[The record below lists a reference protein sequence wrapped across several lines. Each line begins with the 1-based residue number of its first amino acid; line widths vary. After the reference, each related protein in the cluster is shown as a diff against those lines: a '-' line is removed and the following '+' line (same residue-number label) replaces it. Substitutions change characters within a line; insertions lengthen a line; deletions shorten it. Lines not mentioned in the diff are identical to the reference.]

1 MELLK
6 TDGVRIAGI
15 CACVPKN
22 VARNEAKVAEA
33 TGIRARRIATPGT
46 TVVDLCVKAAE
57 RVMSE
62 TGAKL
67 EDFGAILCVSFTS
80 RDRMPAA
87 AVQAQARLGFP
98 KGIIAFDVSLACS
111 GWGYGLYLAGLL
123 ARETG
128 KKVMLL
134 DGDVQSAFTGA
145 DETTMPLLADG
156 GTATIVECRVGLSE
170 APPRG
175 ILGEYAESPRSD
187 FRKDLPV
194 QHWLFSFVAD
204 GEKGGAL
211 KLSEDGSIK
220 MDGFGVFRFVATDVV
235 AYIKEFLSGLET
247 SKHLNIQTSKLLFVP
262 HQPNAYM
269 VRQLAKSVG
278 IDEARTA
285 ISCDELG
292 NLSSASVP
300 ATIAWLGVRGEILF
314 AGFGGGLSVSLGLIA
329 LDDACKLSVLEV

>member
-1 MELLK
+1 M
-6 TDGVRIAGI
+6 RIAGI
-15 CACVPKN
+15 CACLPENAV
-22 VARNEAKVAEA
+22 RNEVKVAEA
-33 TGIRARRIATPGT
+33 TGIVTRRIAAEGT

-57 RVMSE
+57 RVIAD
-62 TGAKL
+62 TGAKP
-67 EDFGAILCVSFTS
+67 EEFGAVLCVSFTS

-128 KKVMLL
+128 KKVLLL
-134 DGDVQSAFTGA
+134 DGDVQSAFTGN
-145 DETTMPLLADG
+145 DETTAPLLGDA
-156 GTATIVECRVGLSE
+156 GTATVVENCSDCSDCSIVR
-170 APPRG
+170 
-175 ILGEYAESPRSD
+175 
-187 FRKDLPV
+187 LP
-194 QHWLFSFVAD
+194 WRFGFVAD

-211 KLSEDGSIK
+211 RLSHGETIK

-235 AYIKEFLSGLET
+235 NYIKEFLRHSTTTT
-247 SKHLNIQTSKLLFVP
+247 SDYDYVFVP

-278 IDEARTA
+278 IEEARTA

-292 NLSSASVP
+292 NLSSASIP
-300 ATIAWLGVRGEILF
+300 ATIAWKGVRGSILF
-314 AGFGGGLSVSLGLIA
+314 AGFGGGLSVSVGLIS
-329 LDDACKLSVLEV
+329 LDDGCKLSVLEV

>member
-1 MELLK
+1 MELLSLNGLRI
-6 TDGVRIAGI
+6 DGIA
-15 CACVPKN
+15 ACLPKN
-22 VARNEAKVAEA
+22 AVRNEAKVAQA
-33 TGIRARRIATPGT
+33 TGIVTRRIAAEGT

-57 RVMSE
+57 RVLAD
-62 TGAKL
+62 TGAKP
-67 EDFGAILCVSFTS
+67 EEFGAVLCVSFTS

-128 KKVMLL
+128 KKVLLL
-134 DGDVQSAFTGA
+134 DGDVQSAFTGN
-145 DETTMPLLADG
+145 DGTTAPLLGDA
-156 GTATIVECRVGLSE
+156 GTAAVVEKCSE
-170 APPRG
+170 CSECSNVRMP
-175 ILGEYAESPRSD
+175 
-187 FRKDLPV
+187 
-194 QHWLFSFVAD
+194 WLFGFVAD
-204 GEKGGAL
+204 GEKGDAL
-211 KLSEDGSIK
+211 RLSHGEPIK

-235 AYIKEFLSGLET
+235 SYIKEFLT
-247 SKHLNIQTSKLLFVP
+247 SSSVPCSLFPVPSFTFVP

-300 ATIAWLGVRGEILF
+300 VTIAWKGVRGPVLF
-314 AGFGGGLSVSLGLIA
+314 AGFGGGLSVSIGAIA
-329 LDDACKLSVLEV
+329 LDDACALAVLEI

>member
-1 MELLK
+1 MERVEIK
-6 TDGVRIAGI
+6 GARIAGI

-22 VARNEAKVAEA
+22 AVRNEAKVAGA
-33 TGIRARRIATPGT
+33 TGIVTRRIAAEGT

-57 RVMSE
+57 RVMSD
-62 TGAKL
+62 TGAKP
-67 EDFGAILCVSFTS
+67 EEFGAILCVSFTS

-128 KKVMLL
+128 KKVLLL
-134 DGDVQSAFTGA
+134 DGDVQSAFTGN
-145 DETTMPLLADG
+145 DETTAPLLADG
-156 GTATIVECRVGLSE
+156 GTATVVENCSDC
-170 APPRG
+170 
-175 ILGEYAESPRSD
+175 SDRSVA
-187 FRKDLPV
+187 RLP
-194 QHWLFSFVAD
+194 WRFGFVAD

-211 KLSEDGSIK
+211 RLSHGEAIK
-220 MDGFGVFRFVATDVV
+220 MDGFGVFKFVATDVV
-235 AYIKEFLSGLET
+235 SYIKGFLARLET
-247 SKHLNIQTSKLLFVP
+247 SKPLNVQASELFFVP

-278 IDEARTA
+278 IEESRTA

-300 ATIAWLGVRGEILF
+300 ATIAWRGVRGQVLF
-314 AGFGGGLSVSLGLIA
+314 SGFGGGLSVSVGFIGI
-329 LDDACKLSVLEV
+329 DESCRLSALEV

>member
-1 MELLK
+1 MEILRQ
-6 TDGVRIAGI
+6 DGIRIAGI
-15 CACVPKN
+15 CACLPKN
-22 VARNEAKVAEA
+22 AVRNEAKVAEA
-33 TGIRARRIATPGT
+33 TGIRVRRIAVEGT

-57 RVMSE
+57 CVMSE
-62 TGAKL
+62 TGSKP
-67 EDFGAILCVSFTS
+67 EEFGAILCVSFTS

-128 KKVMLL
+128 KKVLLL
-134 DGDVQSAFTGA
+134 DGDVQSAFTGN
-145 DETTMPLLADG
+145 DETTAPLLADG
-156 GTATIVECRVGLSE
+156 GTATIVECR
-170 APPRG
+170 
-175 ILGEYAESPRSD
+175 SD
-187 FRKDLPV
+187 FRKGLSA
-194 QHWLFSFVAD
+194 FAFVAD
-204 GEKGGAL
+204 GAQGGAL
-211 KLSEDGSIK
+211 RLSHGETIK
-220 MDGFGVFRFVATDVV
+220 MDGFGVFKFVATDVV
-235 AYIKEFLSGLET
+235 SYIKEFVLHCSPSPSAFT
-247 SKHLNIQTSKLLFVP
+247 FVP

-292 NLSSASVP
+292 NLSSASIP
-300 ATIAWLGVRGEILF
+300 ATIAWKGVRGEILF
-314 AGFGGGLSVSLGLIA
+314 AGFGGGLSVSLGLIN

>member
-1 MELLK
+1 M
-6 TDGVRIAGI
+6 RIAGI

-22 VARNEAKVAEA
+22 VVRNETKVAEA
-33 TGIRARRIATPGT
+33 TGIVTRRIAAEGT

-57 RVMSE
+57 RVIAD
-62 TGAKL
+62 TGAKP
-67 EDFGAILCVSFTS
+67 EEFGAVLCVSFTS

-87 AVQAQARLGFP
+87 AVQAQTRLGFP

-128 KKVMLL
+128 KKVLLL
-134 DGDVQSAFTGA
+134 DGDVQSAFTGN
-145 DETTMPLLADG
+145 DETTAPLLADG
-156 GTATIVECRVGLSE
+156 GTATVVEKCSE
-170 APPRG
+170 CSECSNVRMPWQFG
-175 ILGEYAESPRSD
+175 
-187 FRKDLPV
+187 
-194 QHWLFSFVAD
+194 FVAD

-211 KLSEDGSIK
+211 RLSHGETIK
-220 MDGFGVFRFVATDVV
+220 MDGFGVFKFVATDVV
-235 AYIKEFLSGLET
+235 NYIKEFLRHPTTTT
-247 SKHLNIQTSKLLFVP
+247 SDYDYVFVP

-278 IDEARTA
+278 IEEARTA

-300 ATIAWLGVRGEILF
+300 ATIAWKGVRGSILF
-314 AGFGGGLSVSLGLIA
+314 AGFGGGLSVSVGQIG
-329 LDDACKLSVLEV
+329 LDDGCKLSVLEV

>member
-1 MELLK
+1 MELQRI
-6 TDGVRIAGI
+6 DGMRIAGI

-22 VARNEAKVAEA
+22 AVRNELKVAEA
-33 TGIRARRIATPGT
+33 TGIVTRRIAAEGT

-57 RVMSE
+57 RVIAD
-62 TGAKL
+62 TGAKP
-67 EDFGAILCVSFTS
+67 EEFGAVLCVSFTS

-87 AVQAQARLGFP
+87 AVQAQTRLGFP

-128 KKVMLL
+128 KKVLLL
-134 DGDVQSAFTGA
+134 DGDVQSAFTGN
-145 DETTMPLLADG
+145 DETTAPLFADG
-156 GTATIVECRVGLSE
+156 GTATVVEKCSE
-170 APPRG
+170 CSGCSNVRMSWRFG
-175 ILGEYAESPRSD
+175 
-187 FRKDLPV
+187 
-194 QHWLFSFVAD
+194 FVAD

-211 KLSEDGSIK
+211 RLSHGEPIK

-235 AYIKEFLSGLET
+235 SYIKAFLSDLQH
-247 SKHLNIQTSKLLFVP
+247 SNIQTFEHPNITFVP

-278 IDEARTA
+278 IEEARTA

-292 NLSSASVP
+292 NLSSASIP
-300 ATIAWLGVRGEILF
+300 ATIAWKGVRGPILF
-314 AGFGGGLSVSLGLIA
+314 AGFGGGLSVSVGQIG
-329 LDDACKLSVLEV
+329 LDDGCKLSVLEV

>member
-1 MELLK
+1 MERVEIK
-6 TDGVRIAGI
+6 GVRIAGI
-15 CACVPKN
+15 CACVPRN
-22 VARNEAKVAEA
+22 SVRNEAKVAEA
-33 TGIRARRIATPGT
+33 TGIVTRRIAAEGT
-46 TVVDLCVKAAE
+46 TVVDLCVQAAE
-57 RVMSE
+57 RVLSD
-62 TGAKL
+62 TGAKP

-128 KKVMLL
+128 KKVLLL
-134 DGDVQSAFTGA
+134 DGDVQSAFTGN
-145 DETTMPLLADG
+145 DETTVPLLGDA
-156 GTATIVECRVGLSE
+156 GTATVVGIDSNTE
-170 APPRG
+170 TQRHREEWKFA
-175 ILGEYAESPRSD
+175 
-187 FRKDLPV
+187 
-194 QHWLFSFVAD
+194 FVAD
-204 GEKGGAL
+204 GAKGDAL
-211 KLSEDGSIK
+211 RLSHGGSIK

-235 AYIKEFLSGLET
+235 SYIREFA
-247 SKHLNIQTSKLLFVP
+247 LLCSPSPLAFAFVP

-278 IDEARTA
+278 IEEARTA

-300 ATIAWLGVRGEILF
+300 ATIVWKGVRGPILF
-314 AGFGGGLSVSLGLIA
+314 AGFGGGLSVSVGLID
-329 LDDACKLSVLEV
+329 LEDGCKLSVLEV

>member
-1 MELLK
+1 MQKIAIEN
-6 TDGVRIAGI
+6 VRIAGI

-22 VARNEAKVAEA
+22 AVQNEAKVAEA
-33 TGIRARRIATPGT
+33 TGIVTRRIAAEGT
-46 TVVDLCVKAAE
+46 TVVDLCVKAAA
-57 RVMSE
+57 RVLSD
-62 TGAKL
+62 TGAKP

-128 KKVMLL
+128 KKVLLL
-134 DGDVQSAFTGA
+134 DGDVQSAFTGN
-145 DETTMPLLADG
+145 DETTAPLLGDA
-156 GTATIVECRVGLSE
+156 GTATVVGVDSNTE
-170 APPRG
+170 TRRH
-175 ILGEYAESPRSD
+175 GEEWKFA
-187 FRKDLPV
+187 
-194 QHWLFSFVAD
+194 FVAD
-204 GEKGGAL
+204 GAQGDAL
-211 KLSEDGSIK
+211 RLSHGETIK

-235 AYIKEFLSGLET
+235 AYIKEFLRHSTTTT
-247 SKHLNIQTSKLLFVP
+247 SDSDYVFVP

-269 VRQLAKSVG
+269 VRQLAKSLG

-285 ISCDELG
+285 ISCDALG

-300 ATIAWLGVRGEILF
+300 ATIAWRGVRGPILF
-314 AGFGGGLSVSLGLIA
+314 AGFGGGLSVSVGLID
-329 LDDACKLSVLEV
+329 LDDGCKLSVLEV

>member
-1 MELLK
+1 MERVEIK
-6 TDGVRIAGI
+6 GARIAGI

-22 VARNEAKVAEA
+22 AVRNEVKVAEA
-33 TGIRARRIATPGT
+33 TGIVTRRIAAEGT

-57 RVMSE
+57 RVIAD
-62 TGAKL
+62 TGAKP
-67 EDFGAILCVSFTS
+67 EEFGAVLCVSFTS

-128 KKVMLL
+128 KKVLLL
-134 DGDVQSAFTGA
+134 DGDVQSAFTGN
-145 DETTMPLLADG
+145 DETTAPLLGDA
-156 GTATIVECRVGLSE
+156 GTATVVGIDSN
-170 APPRG
+170 
-175 ILGEYAESPRSD
+175 AETQWHREEWK
-187 FRKDLPV
+187 FA
-194 QHWLFSFVAD
+194 FVAD
-204 GEKGGAL
+204 GAKGEAL
-211 KLSEDGSIK
+211 RLSHGEMIK

-235 AYIKEFLSGLET
+235 SYIKEFLSCLET
-247 SKHLNIQTSKLLFVP
+247 SKPLNLQTPKLLFVP

-278 IDEARTA
+278 IEEARTA

-300 ATIAWLGVRGEILF
+300 ATIAWKGVRGPILF
-314 AGFGGGLSVSLGLIA
+314 AGFGGGLSVSAGLIG
-329 LDDACKLSVLEV
+329 LDDGCKLSVLEV